1 MKSDCKLIKTLEIPV
16 RWSDMD
22 AVGHVNNSRYFTYC
36 EQVRVEWMSELNYRV
51 SAQDPTGPV
60 IINASLNFLKP
71 IHFPATVIIKLYA
84 GVPGRSSMM
93 TYYEMSLVDSPETI
107 YADGSSKVVWVD
119 YATGKS
125 TPLPLNVRKLL

>member
-1 MKSDCKLIKTLEIPV
+1 
-16 RWSDMD
+16 MD